1 MNDIIVYHL
10 LTVFEMIFG
19 IIINF
24 DSKYSLFI
32 LGKSDKQIE
41 DITLMELNNQIE
53 IEVMI
58 VEYLSY

>member
-1 MNDIIVYHL
+1 
-10 LTVFEMIFG
+10 MIFG

-41 DITLMELNNQIE
+41 DITLMELNNQRE

-58 VEYLSY
+58 VEYLYY